1 MRLSDQEY
9 NRLRL
14 LKAIRRA
21 EPVARTDLTQLTG
34 LAAGTISELT
44 RDLVAR
50 NILIEERAPVR
61 RGRPRVELRLNPNA
75 AHVVAVGLGFG
86 WSAGVEIIDMTGRC
100 VSSYQE
106 KLPFTRSIEDLAQAF
121 ASAVDHAIG
130 ASPFVKDD
138 IDCIGVTL
146 PAITDT
152 INGIVHWMV
161 MYPPEPTPFAAIM
174 QGRLGIPVIVD
185 NGGNVM
191 ARAEHWFGEG
201 PRLDD
206 FTLFAVSIGMAT
218 AYYAEGMLWVG
229 AHGFNPELAHAKVV
243 LEHGR
248 ACYCGTSGCM
258 AAYSSG
264 YAIVEQYR
272 EARGLAAVGVADVM
286 DNIRA
291 IAAEARAGDSE
302 ARTLFERAG
311 LYLGTVLADHI
322 NAQDPARILL
332 LYDEPIYIEMIR
344 PAAEAALAKSVI
356 PALRGR
362 ATIEFR
368 PFDDEEM
375 NRKGAAALALE
386 QIYRA
391 PLTADRSSRQHYGAV
406 TTGTADY
413 SPSA

>member
-14 LKAIRRA
+14 LKTIRRA
-21 EPVARTDLTQLTG
+21 EPVARTDLTRLTG

-44 RDLVAR
+44 RELVAR

-75 AHVVAVGLGFG
+75 AHAVAIGLGFA
-86 WSAGVEIIDMTGRC
+86 WRAVIEIVDMTGTC
-100 VSSYQE
+100 VFSYQE
-106 KLPFTRSIEDLAQAF
+106 KLPFTHSIADLAQAF
-121 ASAVDHAIG
+121 AAAVDHAIG
-130 ASPFVKDD
+130 ASPLVKDD

-161 MYPPEPTPFAAIM
+161 MYPAEPTPFAAIM
-174 QGRLGIPVIVD
+174 EDRLGIPVIVD
-185 NGGNVM
+185 NGGNVL

-201 PRLDD
+201 PMLDD
-206 FTLFAVSIGMAT
+206 FTLFVISIGMAS
-218 AYYAEGMLWVG
+218 AYYAHGMLWVG

-243 LEHGR
+243 FEHGR
-248 ACYCGTSGCM
+248 ACYCGTNGCM

-272 EARGLAAVGVADVM
+272 EAHGLPAVGVAEVM
-286 DNIRA
+286 DALRA
-291 IAAEARAGDSE
+291 IAVEAQVGNRE
-302 ARTLFERAG
+302 AKELFERAG

-322 NAQDPARILL
+322 NGHDPARIVLL
-332 LYDEPIYIEMIR
+332 SDEPVYIEMIR
-344 PAAEAALAKSVI
+344 PAVEAALAKNVI
-356 PALRGR
+356 QPLRGR
-362 ATIEFR
+362 AAIEFR

-391 PLTADRSSRQHYGAV
+391 PMPRRTSIAADRSDPTEASEHSLRL
-406 TTGTADY
+406 
-413 SPSA
+413 